1 MDLLQ
6 SYNINSSSSPEDE
19 CLTEREFRSVY
30 LVTYSQADM
39 AKFPTREV
47 FARAIVESFSTGTA
61 EVVQWVCCREMHR
74 KGGDHYH
81 LAIKLDRNQRWM
93 MSKRYLQSKYGITV
107 HYSSRHHNYYSAWL
121 YVTKSDDE
129 FKESS
134 GHPDLSNRGEPR
146 TDLASRGRRKRARRE
161 DDTEQGGD
169 GDDTPNSD
177 DSEPDRNERNR
188 NPRKRRL
195 SAFDVSEI
203 VVEKGI
209 KSVTELQ
216 ALASEQK
223 REGKTDLAEFIVN
236 RAPRVV
242 SDIVKTAWDM
252 ENANATL
259 QRSRKSRMLLLEE
272 AGQDDC
278 VDGCDGQWRL
288 CAEEILENNGIDV
301 ERFRTAVNEL
311 LLRGRGKN
319 RNLLL
324 TGPTN
329 CGKSFLLNP
338 LKVIY
343 RTFCNP
349 ATGTFAW
356 VGVQNAEC
364 ILLNDFRWSAQIIP
378 WHDLLLMLEGDVVH
392 LPAPK
397 THYSTDICLQRDT
410 PIFATGKGPLIY
422 VKNGVIDQLETDM
435 MSSRWR
441 ILKLHY
447 QVPRE
452 AQREI
457 PPCGKCFSKLVVG
470 RP

>member
-1 MDLLQ
+1 MDSLQ
-6 SYNINSSSSPEDE
+6 CYNSNSSSSSEDE

-30 LVTYSQADM
+30 LVTYSQADV
-39 AKFPTREV
+39 AKFPTRKV

-61 EVVQWVCCREMHR
+61 KVVQWVCCQEKHR
-74 KGGDHYH
+74 KGGYHYH

-93 MSKRYLQSKYGITV
+93 MSKRHLQRTCGITV

-121 YVTKSDDE
+121 YVTKSDRE

-134 GHPDLSNRGEPR
+134 GHPDLRNRGEPR
-146 TDLASRGRRKRARRE
+146 TEEASRRRTQSARRAE
-161 DDTEQGGD
+161 DTEQGED
-169 GDDTPNSD
+169 GDESQSNSD
-177 DSEPDRNERNR
+177 SETDGNKSN

-195 SAFDVSEI
+195 SAFEVSEI
-203 VVEKGI
+203 VVEKQI
-209 KSVTELQ
+209 RSVTELH
-216 ALASEQK
+216 ALAREQK
-223 REGKTDLAEFIVN
+223 SLGKTDLAEFILN
-236 RAPRVV
+236 RVPRVV

-252 ENANATL
+252 EHAEATL

-272 AGQDDC
+272 AGESDC

-288 CAEEILENNGIDV
+288 CAQEILEENDIGV
-301 ERFRTAVNEL
+301 ELFRTAVNEL

-356 VGVQNAEC
+356 VGVENAEC

-397 THYSTDICLQRDT
+397 THYSTDICLQKDT

-422 VKNGVIDQLETDM
+422 VKNGVIDQQETDM

-441 ILKLHY
+441 ILKLHR
-447 QVPRE
+447 QIPRE

-457 PPCGKCFSKLVVG
+457 PPCQRCFCQLIVG
-470 RP
+470 RT